1 MPIRAGR
8 AVWDADGTGIEL
20 LDITIGGLLDL
31 QAAAF
36 PSREA
41 LVYQY
46 PEIGLDLRLT
56 YGRYR
61 VEADRLAKGLL
72 AIGTAIGDHVAVWAT
87 NVPEWPV
94 LEMAL
99 AKVGAVFVAVNTK
112 YRSSELEYL
121 LRQGD
126 VTTLV
131 LTSGYRDNSFLEA
144 VDAIAPE
151 LKELKDPA
159 VEELRCSRLPRLRRA
174 IFIGDPAPRGQLSYG
189 HVVSRGDGVPDE
201 KLRER
206 QARVC
211 ADDVAMIQYTSG
223 TTGFPKGVMLSHGGL
238 INNALLFSRRWNWKR
253 DDRLVTPMPFFHAAG
268 CGLFI
273 LGGLASGAAVIP
285 LITFDPGKQLE
296 LIEKERATCTF
307 GVPTML
313 IAILNHPRLR
323 APDLDLSSLRL
334 VGSGGAPVPVSLMA
348 QIRER
353 LGVDIAI
360 AFGQTESSGVI
371 TTTPAGDPFELKSA
385 TVGIPLPHVEVKI
398 VDTAG
403 GEALG
408 FGQQG
413 ELLIRGYQVMK
424 GYYKMPEKTAEAI
437 DSDGWLHTGDLATM
451 NQNGY
456 VNIVGRLK
464 DMVIR
469 GGENLYPVEIEAYL
483 MSHPKIAEAQ
493 VVGVPDSFMGE
504 ELCAAIRLKAS
515 ESADE
520 DEIREYCRFGMSRHK
535 VPRYFR
541 FLSEFPT
548 TASGKVR
555 KFELKQQMIKELGLD
570 DAVTSRTM

>member
-8 AVWDADGTGIEL
+8 AIWDADSTGNEL
-20 LDITIGGLLDL
+20 LDITIGGLLDS

-36 PSREA
+36 PNREA
-41 LVYQY
+41 LVYRY
-46 PEIGLDLRLT
+46 PEIGLSLRLT
-56 YGRYR
+56 YGQYR
-61 VEADRLAKGLL
+61 AEADRLAKGLL
-72 AIGTAIGDHVAVWAT
+72 AIGFAKGEHVAVWAT
-87 NVPEWPV
+87 NVPEWPL

-99 AKVGAVFVAVNTK
+99 AKVGAVFVAVNTN

-159 VEELRCSRLPRLRRA
+159 VEELRCSRLPLLRRV
-174 IFIGDPAPRGQLSYG
+174 IFIGDSPPRGLLSYR
-189 HVVSRGDGVPDE
+189 HVISMGDGVPDE
-201 KLRER
+201 MLRER
-206 QARVC
+206 QASVSP
-211 ADDVAMIQYTSG
+211 DDVAMIQYTSG
-223 TTGFPKGVMLSHGGL
+223 TTGFPKGVMLSHAGL
-238 INNALLFSRRWNWKR
+238 INNALLFSRTWNWQP

-268 CGLFI
+268 ANIIF
-273 LGGLASGAAVIP
+273 GGLASGAAVIP
-285 LITFDPGKQLE
+285 LVTFDPAKQLE

-313 IAILNHPRLR
+313 IAMMNHPRLLTG
-323 APDLDLSSLRL
+323 DLDLSSLRL
-334 VGSGGAPVPVSLMA
+334 VGSGGAPVPVSLME

-353 LGVDIAI
+353 LGVDIGI

-371 TTTPAGDPFELKSA
+371 TTTPAGDSFELKSA
-385 TVGIPLPHVEVKI
+385 TVGIPLPHVDVKI
-398 VDTAG
+398 VDAAG
-403 GEALG
+403 GETLG
-408 FGQQG
+408 FGQKG

-437 DSDGWLHTGDLATM
+437 DPDGWLHTGDLATM

-493 VVGVPDSFMGE
+493 VVGVPDFFMGE
-504 ELCAAIRLKAS
+504 ELCAAIRLKVD

-520 DEIREYCRFGMSRHK
+520 DEIREYCRAGMSRNK
-535 VPRYFR
+535 VPRYIR

-555 KFELKQQMIKELGLD
+555 KFELKQRMIKELGLD
-570 DAVTSRTM
+570 DAATSRTV